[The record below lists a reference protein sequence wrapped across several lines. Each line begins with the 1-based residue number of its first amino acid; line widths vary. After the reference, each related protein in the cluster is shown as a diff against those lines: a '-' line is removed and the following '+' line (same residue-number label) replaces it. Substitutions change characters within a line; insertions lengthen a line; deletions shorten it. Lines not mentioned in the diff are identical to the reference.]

1 MMTPKTQTIVAST
14 VIALTTGVSLVL
26 IPMKP
31 DGSVIVLGMMVVFI
45 IVWNVFKHIVN
56 HKCGDWV
63 NSKARQEILFSI
75 ILASLLLLGSVSATL
90 AKELELFDGDL
101 VKRIVGVN
109 IGLMLIVMGNY
120 MPKKLAQQSG
130 SCNCGTPKS
139 ASLQRYMGWI
149 FVLAGI
155 LYALAWI
162 VLDLDR
168 AGIAIMFTF
177 PAAIV
182 LFVIVRMMYL
192 RMSGARLITEQ

>member
-1 MMTPKTQTIVAST
+1 MMTPKTQTFVAST

-31 DGSVIVLGMMVVFI
+31 DGSVIVLGMMAVFI
-45 IVWNVFKHIVN
+45 IVWNMFKHIVN
-56 HKCGDWV
+56 RKCGDWV

-109 IGLMLIVMGNY
+109 IGLMLVVMGNY
-120 MPKKLAQQSG
+120 MPKKLTQQSG
-130 SCNCGTPKS
+130 SSNCGTPKS

-155 LYALAWI
+155 FYALAWI

-182 LFVIVRMMYL
+182 LIVIVRMMYL
-192 RMSGARLITEQ
+192 RMSGTRLVTEQ

>member
-1 MMTPKTQTIVAST
+1 MTPKTQTIIAST

-31 DGSVIVLGMMVVFI
+31 DGSVIVLGMMAVFI
-45 IVWNVFKHIVN
+45 IVWNAFKHIVN
-56 HKCGDWV
+56 RKCGDWV

-75 ILASLLLLGSVSATL
+75 ILASLLLLGSVSAAL

-109 IGLMLIVMGNY
+109 IGLMLVVMGNY
-120 MPKKLAQQSG
+120 MPKKLTQQSG
-130 SCNCGTPKS
+130 SCYCGTPKP
-139 ASLQRYMGWI
+139 ASFQRYMGWI

-182 LFVIVRMMYL
+182 LLVIVRMMYL
-192 RMSGARLITEQ
+192 RMSGARLVTEQ